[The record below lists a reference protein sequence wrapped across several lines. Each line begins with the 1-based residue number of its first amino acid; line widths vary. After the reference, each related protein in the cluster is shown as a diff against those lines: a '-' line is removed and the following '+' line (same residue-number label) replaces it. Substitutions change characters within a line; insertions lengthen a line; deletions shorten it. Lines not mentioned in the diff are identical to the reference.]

1 MKSFIATMS
10 LVQKLNFNN
19 FQWDLVCDKKWVA
32 AMVTTV
38 QMAGVLVGCFVSG
51 HLGDFIGRKPTF
63 YVSQLL
69 LVLFNVIAYFSVNVH
84 MYAVVRFVLGMGKL
98 NRSIIWFCRI
108 TKFCHLYIVAIM
120 FIYYLDLNTRSKKNK
135 SLLLK
140 IKNKTAL

>member
-19 FQWDLVCDKKWVA
+19 FQWDLVCDEKWVA

-98 NRSIIWFCRI
+98 NRSII
-108 TKFCHLYIVAIM
+108 
-120 FIYYLDLNTRSKKNK
+120 
-135 SLLLK
+135 
-140 IKNKTAL
+140 